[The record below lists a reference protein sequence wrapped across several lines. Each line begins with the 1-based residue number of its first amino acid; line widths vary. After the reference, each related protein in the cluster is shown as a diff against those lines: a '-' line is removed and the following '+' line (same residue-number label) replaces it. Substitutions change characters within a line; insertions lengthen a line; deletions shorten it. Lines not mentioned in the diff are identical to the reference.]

1 VIPHGSGHANG
12 CRIAVARAVF
22 ALTCFAA
29 AVAFQGGP
37 RSALGAGELDVAV
50 AGGVRAADYPEIEA
64 TLSVIDAVTGRPLQD
79 LTAEGVRISDDAGRA
94 RMVSIT
100 PSTATPVATGYVLL
114 VDTSALMART
124 QADGKPYI
132 ERAAEAL
139 EQFRAGMGREDM
151 ARVVAFN
158 NGVESRTNWVGREDP
173 NLVAAI
179 RSLTVSA
186 EPSLLSPA
194 LVEAAAIANNPPPG
208 VRSRAVVVVTA
219 IEGKGNE
226 PDLTLGTIKAQL
238 TSTYFTVGVGTAGPG
253 DVRLTEFFDDL
264 AKYTGGGYWAING
277 PPSPAEQM
285 QRLFGI
291 MRKTWTVRFI
301 ADGLP
306 DGKSHRF
313 TVAVESNGRTGEGS
327 QSYEAGALM
336 QVSPVVFR
344 NIAAGEKIGSDRD
357 IEVAVGGTRPW
368 TSTGVELFLDC
379 EPGRCQPV
387 ATAKDRSVQWKL
399 VAGPL
404 DQGDHRLVARL
415 TASDGQREYTD
426 TASLTFVRGG
436 TTFNL
441 GILFLFGGVALV
453 ATGATAIAV
462 TRRGAVRSRG

>member
-1 VIPHGSGHANG
+1 MSLREGGGATW
-12 CRIAVARAVF
+12 CRSAVARALL
-22 ALTCFAA
+22 ALSCCAT
-29 AVAFQGGP
+29 AVAFQGGAQAAL
-37 RSALGAGELDVAV
+37 SAGDLDVAV
-50 AGGVRAADYPEIEA
+50 AGAVSAEAYPEIEA
-64 TLSVIDAVTGRPLQD
+64 TLSVIDAVSGRPVQD
-79 LTAEGVRISDDAGRA
+79 LKAENVRVSDDAGRA
-94 RMVSIT
+94 RLLSLT
-100 PSTATPVATGYVLL
+100 ASTSTPVATGYVLL
-114 VDTSALMART
+114 VDTSALMSRV

-132 ERAAEAL
+132 QRAAEAL
-139 EQFRAGMGREDM
+139 EQFRAGMGRDDM

-158 NGVESRTNWVGREDP
+158 QGVESRTNWVGRDDP

-179 RSLTVSA
+179 RALSA
-186 EPSLLSPA
+186 SAAPSELSPA
-194 LVEAAAIANNPPPG
+194 LVQAAAIANNPPPG
-208 VRSRAVVVVTA
+208 VRSRAVVLVTA

-238 TSTYFTVGVGTAGPG
+238 SSTYFTIGVGTAGPG

-264 AKYTGGGYWAING
+264 AKYTGGGYWSING
-277 PPSPAEQM
+277 PPAPPEQM

-291 MRKTWTVRFI
+291 MRKTWVARFV

-313 TVAVESNGRTGEGS
+313 TVAVEADGRVGEGG

-336 QVSPVVFR
+336 KVNPLQFR
-344 NIAAGEKIGSDRD
+344 NIAAGETIGADRD
-357 IEVAVGGTRPW
+357 VEVAIGGTRQW
-368 TSTGVELFLDC
+368 TSTRLELFLDC

-415 TASDGQREYTD
+415 TASDGQREFTD
-426 TASLTFVRGG
+426 TASVAFVRGG

-441 GILFLFGGVALV
+441 GILFLFGGVA
-453 ATGATAIAV
+453 AAAAGATAIAV
-462 TRRGAVRSRG
+462 ARRGSSTARR